1 MFYLRLAAT
10 NIRAHKRIFIPFLVA
25 TTFLTVMNIVMLA
38 AYTSAHAMFDA
49 SSAGTRAAAVEMFKY
64 GSVVIA
70 IFSLIMAW
78 YANSFLLKQ
87 RTRQLAL
94 QSVIGFGKRE
104 LRRVVAGELGI
115 SLLITLIAGS
125 AIGTA
130 FARLTYLLLAKILQV
145 PRGNSFGVSP
155 LPVLL
160 TAGVM
165 LLIFCWLFI
174 LDSVWLARHKPI
186 AMMRAASEGEREP
199 KTRWLLTIIG
209 LVALATGYAIAII
222 ITKPLGAMQLF
233 LVAVVLVIIGTYALF
248 IAGSVFI
255 CKLLRRNK
263 HYYYQP
269 AHFINTANMIHR
281 MRQNGS
287 GLASIAILTTMT
299 LVTIAS
305 TFTLY
310 KGVDQLVAL
319 QTPTDLT
326 YQVQGSNAADSV
338 RYEHQAQQLVADLAR
353 KQHITITSSTAVTSY
368 ATLQTIIR
376 GEKLRLAKDS
386 DYSGLTGPNDAMSST
401 VVTTLAAYRKSHHY
415 AGQLSAKQI
424 LFYTSAGQRP
434 HKLHFGHSDYT
445 TAAAK
450 QLPYSDNAN
459 GMNSSLVVF
468 ANHAA
473 LKRALSEFPAAN
485 QGGLDGMSTTTM
497 VYLKLSGSDRQQTRL
512 AEALRQN
519 KLVQSG
525 QIIGVNTRAESR
537 AQVLQWLSSFLFM
550 GILLG
555 LMFIMAT
562 ALILYY
568 KQVAEGL
575 ADAKRYAILQQ
586 VGLSRAEIK
595 KTVSSQLLTLF
606 YVPLVVAAVHT
617 LVAAPFVQRIMV
629 LFGITHWRTY
639 MLNIAVTLGVFAL
652 LYVLMYR
659 ITSGVYYR
667 IVAERRQ

>member
-25 TTFLTVMNIVMLA
+25 TIFLTVMNIIMIS
-38 AYTSAHAMFDA
+38 AYTSAHSMFA
-49 SSAGTRAAAVEMFKY
+49 AGSAGTQAAAAELFKY
-64 GSVVIA
+64 GSVVMA

-94 QSVIGFGKRE
+94 QSIIGFGKRE

-115 SLLITLIAGS
+115 SLLITLAAGS
-125 AIGTA
+125 IIGTA

-155 LPVLL
+155 IPILI
-160 TAGVM
+160 TAGIM

-186 AMMRAASEGEREP
+186 EMMRATSEGEREP
-199 KTRWLLTIIG
+199 KTRWLLT
-209 LVALATGYAIAII
+209 LVGVIALATGYAIAVG

-233 LVAVVLVIIGTYALF
+233 LVAVILVIIGTYALF

-255 CKLLRRNK
+255 CKMLRKNK

-287 GLASIAILTTMT
+287 GLASIAILATMT

-310 KGVDQLVAL
+310 KGVDQIVAL
-319 QTPTDLT
+319 ETPVDLT
-326 YQVQGSNAADSV
+326 YQLHAEKSYGKV
-338 RYEHQAQQLVADLAR
+338 RYEKQAQATVSKLAK
-353 KQHITITSSTAVTSY
+353 KQHLTITSSTPVTSY
-368 ATLQTIIR
+368 ATIPTINKN
-376 GEKLRLAKDS
+376 GKLRLAKES
-386 DYSGLTGPNDAMSST
+386 DYSSLFGPDDNLNMT
-401 VVTTLAAYRKSHHY
+401 TVTTLAAYKQLHSY
-415 AGQLSAKQI
+415 SGQLNNTQV
-424 LFYTSAGQRP
+424 LYYTSAGARP
-434 HKLHFGHSDYT
+434 GTLHLGSSSFT
-445 TAAAK
+445 TAAAQK
-450 QLPYSDNAN
+450 LPYGDSSN
-459 GMNSSLVVF
+459 GMRTTLIVF
-468 ANHAA
+468 ANAA
-473 LKRALSEFPAAN
+473 TLKRAMSAFSGVSKVSLAN
-485 QGGLDGMSTTTM
+485 LQTSTT
-497 VYLKLSGSDRQQTRL
+497 VYMNLSGSDRQQMHFAKAIRKSEIAESGWIISVNSR
-512 AEALRQN
+512 AEAHN
-519 KLVQSG
+519 S
-525 QIIGVNTRAESR
+525 IM
-537 AQVLQWLSSFLFM
+537 QWMSAFLFM

-568 KQVAEGL
+568 KQVSEGL

-629 LFGITHWRTY
+629 LFGITNWRTY
-639 MLNIAVTLGVFAL
+639 MLIIAGTLAVFAL
-652 LYVLMYR
+652 VYILMYR